1 MINSLNILSLNILQ
15 ISKATADS
23 RLIRH
28 VLAVRYVVTKL
39 ALRHTLK
46 AGPTLHLAGCTPLLQ
61 LSAFGLIFI
70 AAIMTIESVVANR
83 SLWQTSAQRAAMG
96 VAFRGWLEHFAAG
109 LVY

>member
-46 AGPTLHLAGCTPLLQ
+46 AGPTLHLAGC
-61 LSAFGLIFI
+61 
-70 AAIMTIESVVANR
+70 E
-83 SLWQTSAQRAAMG
+83 
-96 VAFRGWLEHFAAG
+96 AFRMPDAIGLFYNLTVLRSCLWLSRKKTKFN
-109 LVY
+109 